1 MPASEFECL
10 ASSGASQ
17 TELPAY
23 RSGANQHHHHRRHH
37 PKAKTRRSAVTGT
50 GCEGKPM
57 ATGVAPDRGA
67 SQPAMAASSPSAGA
81 SRARSS
87 SISSLMEFE
96 EEQRQKHPYVSL
108 WDPLN
113 GERYRLQEVGEA
125 PDFLVPVK
133 AFKAEDILDKYLVK
147 LTRTEKGWAELL
159 DETTKK
165 PVLSHAPVSAFAG
178 DGDLCLGGSLA
189 SIANENGEVFVK
201 FSREREIAR
210 FEETPRADL
219 SRVSTPR
226 SSDEDRFC

>member
-23 RSGANQHHHHRRHH
+23 RSGANQHHHHHRRHH

-81 SRARSS
+81 SRARNS

-113 GERYRLQEVGEA
+113 GERYRLEEVGEA

-133 AFKAEDILDKYLVK
+133 AFRAENILGQYLVK

-165 PVLSHAPVSAFAG
+165 RVLSHAPVSAFASEHHPY
-178 DGDLCLGGSLA
+178 LGGGAWRA
-189 SIANENGEVFVK
+189 SRTSMAK
-201 FSREREIAR
+201 C
-210 FEETPRADL
+210 L
-219 SRVSTPR
+219 
-226 SSDEDRFC
+226 